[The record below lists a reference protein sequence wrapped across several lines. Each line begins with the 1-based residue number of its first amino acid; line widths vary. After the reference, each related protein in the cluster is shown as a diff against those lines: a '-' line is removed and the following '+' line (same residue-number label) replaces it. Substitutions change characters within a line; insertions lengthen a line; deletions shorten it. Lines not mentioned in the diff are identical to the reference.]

1 MGIEVG
7 RANFRKSDKISSS
20 PIPHKPVLPPSV
32 IKPLLMKT
40 FTCCHRHHFFILFS
54 FFNLSCEGSWNIL
67 FSPELWLLG
76 GNKMDDLRHDIWL
89 IMNIATVI
97 KDSRS
102 GIWDGSGNSRTPS
115 QGKIVIIIPNL
126 ISQSFGLLNLV
137 RNCKKY
143 LRNTYCNVTYII
155 KSNICKK
162 SCKLWL
168 THTYSTMHHL
178 VHML

>member
-1 MGIEVG
+1 
-7 RANFRKSDKISSS
+7 
-20 PIPHKPVLPPSV
+20 
-32 IKPLLMKT
+32 MKT
-40 FTCCHRHHFFILFS
+40 VTCCHLHHFFILFS

-76 GNKMDDLRHDIWL
+76 SNKTDDLRHETWL
-89 IMNIATVI
+89 IMKVVTVI
-97 KDSRS
+97 KDCRS
-102 GIWDGSGNSRTPS
+102 GIWDGSGKSRTPS

-126 ISQSFGLLNLV
+126 SSQSFGLPNFV

-143 LRNTYCNVTYII
+143 LRNTYYNVTYII

-168 THTYSTMHHL
+168 TNMYCTVHHL
-178 VHML
+178 VRMLSAVFTGLFYKSLLHESRYDT